1 MNTNESRGYVLNGS
15 TVLPLGPT
23 PVPPRRPH
31 DPHKVRQRIRFRF
44 LGFLFA
50 PVLIGGLIIVVTS
63 ALAPPMRDLEILPGA
78 AVISMDEQEVAIV
91 VYADNSRPGFGEPM
105 FQHRAAAIRLSDGD
119 TLWDQRLNDDLGSD
133 AAALAGDSTF
143 VYVATDDGLVILDAV
158 TGGIVAEGTGVVGI
172 GADAVL
178 AASAYGFDAESN
190 SVVALTGSGAVMQIP
205 VGTSAAAPADSAVA
219 GRWRGALSATA
230 LLDTTALTRLVDTAR
245 GADGTTVE
253 IETIAEAVSRDALVI
268 TSADGRTVRRT
279 ELVDAEI
286 LPVSEAAPLGVMLE
300 TGQFIEGDFSDVDHD
315 DIEALLEE
323 ARAQASSGEATA
335 SPAGFGSGYVL
346 VQHRESVN
354 ADRRLVSSV
363 SVATGEIVDT
373 VEMGADALRAVTGP
387 SGTTAV
393 IVAEPDS
400 WQPDSLRV
408 LGSDGSLRHV
418 EVGAVPWWAVPF
430 G

>member
-1 MNTNESRGYVLNGS
+1 M
-15 TVLPLGPT
+15 
-23 PVPPRRPH
+23 
-31 DPHKVRQRIRFRF
+31 
-44 LGFLFA
+44 
-50 PVLIGGLIIVVTS
+50 
-63 ALAPPMRDLEILPGA
+63 
-78 AVISMDEQEVAIV
+78 
-91 VYADNSRPGFGEPM
+91 
-105 FQHRAAAIRLSDGD
+105 
-119 TLWDQRLNDDLGSD
+119 
-133 AAALAGDSTF
+133 
-143 VYVATDDGLVILDAV
+143 
-158 TGGIVAEGTGVVGI
+158 
-172 GADAVL
+172 
-178 AASAYGFDAESN
+178 
-190 SVVALTGSGAVMQIP
+190 
-205 VGTSAAAPADSAVA
+205 
-219 GRWRGALSATA
+219 
-230 LLDTTALTRLVDTAR
+230 
-245 GADGTTVE
+245 
-253 IETIAEAVSRDALVI
+253 I